1 MTSPATPRSPGL
13 PLPATTG
20 RENATIAPAHGPVVR
35 QKDDAEGVL
44 SVLPFTVLTEQ
55 DTSTAATAWAA
66 QALDVKM
73 PFRSTPTARSTCTC
87 GRDRTAQGAQEV
99 RALIDD
105 HAHHR
110 TECPLLHAPERRP
123 VS

>member
-1 MTSPATPRSPGL
+1 M
-13 PLPATTG
+13 
-20 RENATIAPAHGPVVR
+20 R

-73 PFRSTPTARSTCTC
+73 PFCRPPTARSTCPC
-87 GRDRTAQGAQEV
+87 GRNVTARGTQDV
-99 RALIDD
+99 RALIED
-105 HAHHR
+105 HTHHR
-110 TECPLLHAPERRP
+110 TECPLRNAPERRP
-123 VS
+123 AS